1 MKLLHRLS
9 ALAMT
14 AVMAFSF
21 SGGVSAADADTATI
35 DTGRS
40 TSLTLYK
47 YDLTGAENDGVWDAE
62 SYVSTGLADE
72 QVNTALSQYAIQGV
86 EFFYVKLADLNIY
99 KGTAADGHQETVP
112 LYAFTE
118 NTKTGSRET
127 IDFLSALGLSTN
139 DAYRTDHDGKQNR
152 VWYFKSDVLIE
163 ALDHA
168 LTANSTSTKDA
179 LEKYMAANGGTAM
192 PETDENG
199 YSKVDG
205 LAQGLYLLVETR
217 VPENVT
223 STTAPFLVSL
233 PMTTVDGSAWNY
245 DLTLYP
251 KNETGNP
258 TLEKTV
264 RESKSDTGKNA
275 GKTDDITDGY
285 NHTATASDGDVVE
298 YQVISTLPTITS
310 PATALTTYTFV
321 DDLSKGIQYNKNDV
335 QIEFF
340 KDAACTDQVAVWTE
354 QDGKFTAS
362 YTDYSSESGSSM
374 TIAMTSDGLAEI
386 NAATTVY
393 DPATSLFRG
402 YSNLTMRIT
411 YACTVNSDAT
421 MEEADEMTMSY
432 AEIKALTTGNPLIKE
447 KMDLDVAVSR
457 LTLLRSSFLSQRYN
471 LENKLQRYFPAELQM
486 LEQKIQSLTDD
497 LQQVEETATAEPG
510 TFSPME
516 LDGVTYTEKKPAGAA
531 ILAACERK
539 TTVEEAPLGSY
550 RGFSMG
556 LAFEPFQKEFQIILR
571 RQLSYPVSLGNDA
584 LGNLQ
589 RIDNLLDGL
598 EGRLT
603 NAKRQLETTQEE
615 MRTAKQE
622 AEKEF
627 PKEQELR
634 EKAARLQELNSLL
647 NMDERDNTVLDDNE
661 VESETLEYSC
671 VR

>member
-1 MKLLHRLS
+1 MKQR
-9 ALAMT
+9 
-14 AVMAFSF
+14 
-21 SGGVSAADADTATI
+21 SGRIIRQGN
-35 DTGRS
+35 
-40 TSLTLYK
+40 L
-47 YDLTGAENDGVWDAE
+47 NDQVDIYRYVTKE
-62 SYVSTGLADE
+62 TFDSYNWQIIETK
-72 QVNTALSQYAIQGV
+72 QRFISQIMV
-86 EFFYVKLADLNIY
+86 
-99 KGTAADGHQETVP
+99 
-112 LYAFTE
+112 
-118 NTKTGSRET
+118 
-127 IDFLSALGLSTN
+127 
-139 DAYRTDHDGKQNR
+139 
-152 VWYFKSDVLIE
+152 
-163 ALDHA
+163 
-168 LTANSTSTKDA
+168 
-179 LEKYMAANGGTAM
+179 
-192 PETDENG
+192 
-199 YSKVDG
+199 SKVPS
-205 LAQGLYLLVETR
+205 R
-217 VPENVT
+217 
-223 STTAPFLVSL
+223 
-233 PMTTVDGSAWNY
+233 
-245 DLTLYP
+245 
-251 KNETGNP
+251 
-258 TLEKTV
+258 
-264 RESKSDTGKNA
+264 
-275 GKTDDITDGY
+275 
-285 NHTATASDGDVVE
+285 
-298 YQVISTLPTITS
+298 
-310 PATALTTYTFV
+310 
-321 DDLSKGIQYNKNDV
+321 
-335 QIEFF
+335 
-340 KDAACTDQVAVWTE
+340 
-354 QDGKFTAS
+354 
-362 YTDYSSESGSSM
+362 
-374 TIAMTSDGLAEI
+374 
-386 NAATTVY
+386 
-393 DPATSLFRG
+393 
-402 YSNLTMRIT
+402 
-411 YACTVNSDAT
+411 T

-497 LQQVEETATAEPG
+497 LQQVKATATAESG
-510 TFSPME
+510 ALCPME
-516 LDGVTYTEKKPAGAA
+516 IDGITYTEKKPAGTA
-531 ILAACERK
+531 ILVACERK